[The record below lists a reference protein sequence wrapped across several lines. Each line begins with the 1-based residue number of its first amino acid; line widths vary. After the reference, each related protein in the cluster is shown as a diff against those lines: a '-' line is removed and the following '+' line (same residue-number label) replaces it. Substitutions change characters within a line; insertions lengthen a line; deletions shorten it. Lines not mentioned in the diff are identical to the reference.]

1 MPDGESNR
9 STETRTQLRVAE
21 LEATLRAQTG
31 AIADLQD
38 LVLSNRQLIKE
49 LSGRI
54 NSSSQASSQA
64 WSGVKAV
71 FARVRVVEQKISG
84 AEIRDAELA
93 KHADKKDNRMLL
105 NLGMVGTTAG
115 FVQALIALVSLL

>member
-1 MPDGESNR
+1 MPDGESSR

-49 LSGRI
+49 LSSRI

-64 WSGVKAV
+64 WNGVKAV